1 MYIFCQTIVLYSH
14 LFYIINSGLN
24 LIIELVVFVDI
35 LLLMDSVYTTLHA
48 LTLKFNY
55 GHYMMM

>member
-14 LFYIINSGLN
+14 LFYIINSELN

-35 LLLMDSVYTTLHA
+35 LLLMDFTQH
-48 LTLKFNY
+48 F
-55 GHYMMM
+55 MP